1 MKKNKTVKNDVAK
14 NDAVKND
21 VVKNDAV
28 KGGAGAKGN
37 TSGGDTGRV
46 IPFYKKRFI
55 YFMISL
61 AIIITGVLFVIFNGI
76 QLDIQFKGGSILKYT
91 YVGQIDAEQ
100 AEDVVEATVGVTTNG
115 QLQTNLARNEQLLI
129 LSLANNEALT
139 SEQQEAVTAA
149 LNEKFRDNKLALSE
163 SLTVEP
169 FVGSR
174 FFGNGMLGIGI
185 SFLLILVYVGLRFR
199 NIGGVSAGLMA
210 IVALLHDA
218 FVVFAAFVVFSIP
231 LNDSFIAAIL
241 TIIGFSI
248 NDTIVIYDRIR
259 ENERLMGSKM
269 PIDQLVDKSITQS
282 MSRSINTNIA
292 VLACMVIVY
301 VFAQIYNIESIR
313 QFALPMMFGVVS
325 GCYST
330 ICIAGPLWVMWKK
343 HSGAGKKELAKA
355 R

>member
-1 MKKNKTVKNDVAK
+1 MKREPGKIVQ
-14 NDAVKND
+14 
-21 VVKNDAV
+21 
-28 KGGAGAKGN
+28 
-37 TSGGDTGRV
+37 
-46 IPFYKKRFI
+46 FYKRRFV
-55 YFMISL
+55 YFAVSL
-61 AIIITGVLFVIFNGI
+61 VVIIAGVVAALVNGI
-76 QLDIQFKGGSILKYT
+76 QLDIQFQGGSILKYT
-91 YVGQIDAEQ
+91 YTGELDAEK
-100 AEDVVEATVGVTTNG
+100 AEDIVESTVGITTNG
-115 QLQTNLARNEQLLI
+115 QLQTNLAKQEQMLI
-129 LSLANNEALT
+129 LSLAKNEAL
-139 SEQQEAVTAA
+139 SGEQQQAVTAA
-149 LNEKFRDNKLALSE
+149 LNEVFAGNKLELSE

-174 FFGNGMLGIGI
+174 FFRNGLLAIGI
-185 SFLLILVYVGLRFR
+185 SFVLILGYVGLRFR
-199 NIGGVSAGLMA
+199 KIGGISAGFMA

-218 FVVFAAFVVFSIP
+218 FVVTTAFIIFSIP

-259 ENERLMGSKM
+259 ENEAILGKKT
-269 PIDQLVDKSITQS
+269 PIDQLVDLSITQS

-313 QFALPMMFGVVS
+313 RFALPMMFGVVS

-343 HSGAGKKELAKA
+343 RGGSEKLSSAKA
-355 R
+355 V